1 MLQPLKNVVVLGG
14 SLLWASLPLLCQH
27 PTAWQILLVE
37 PHSHF
42 HHLFAFPRFAV
53 LPDHEHKAF
62 IPYTAA
68 FSKSSDPSRH
78 QVIQARAKSLR
89 PNSVILDREWQ
100 GSGEIPFEYLVVT
113 TGTRLPSP
121 GTMPGDDK
129 PSSVDTLRAH
139 QQAVQKASSVILIGG
154 GAVGVQMATDLKEIY
169 PEKEVTLVHS
179 REHLMPLYHTKLDE
193 IIKARFEELGIK
205 YAHNLSSPSRSQ
217 QSLTFYL
224 RLITGSRAV
233 IPPGGLA
240 SQTSVKLQDGREL
253 SADLIIPATG
263 QTPNNQFLQDLKQT
277 GDAPLVNPANGFIKV
292 RPTLQFQDPAYS
304 HIFAAGDIADSG
316 AHKAA
321 RPGAGQAK
329 VVAQNILAMINGQE
343 PTEHIVVTPPAIH
356 LSLGLVRPHPRV
368 TKKNFVFRNPDVA
381 AGQTEPAVVPRE
393 EGTADM
399 NIEGVWER
407 RGVRVT
413 DPREYHL

>member
-14 SLLWASLPLLCQH
+14 STTANSSPCIRPLWASLPLLCQH

-205 YAHNLSSPSRSQ
+205 
-217 QSLTFYL
+217 
-224 RLITGSRAV
+224 LITGSRAV

-304 HIFAAGDIADSG
+304 HMFAAGDIADSG

-356 LSLGLVRPHPRV
+356 LSLGL
-368 TKKNFVFRNPDVA
+368 KKNFVFRNPDVA

>member
-1 MLQPLKNVVVLGG
+1 
-14 SLLWASLPLLCQH
+14 
-27 PTAWQILLVE
+27 
-37 PHSHF
+37 
-42 HHLFAFPRFAV
+42 
-53 LPDHEHKAF
+53 
-62 IPYTAA
+62 
-68 FSKSSDPSRH
+68 
-78 QVIQARAKSLR
+78 
-89 PNSVILDREWQ
+89 
-100 GSGEIPFEYLVVT
+100 
-113 TGTRLPSP
+113 
-121 GTMPGDDK
+121 MPGDDK

-205 YAHNLSSPSRSQ
+205 YAHIPNIPSRSQ

-304 HIFAAGDIADSG
+304 HMFAAGDIADSG

-356 LSLGLVRPHPRV
+356 LSLGL
-368 TKKNFVFRNPDVA
+368 KKNFVFRNPDVA